1 MEKLSSPRSEK
12 KQGKEKVNESGLG
25 SKGSTR
31 DLLSVLPFSNLRD
44 PLLSFFHSLLFRI
57 AEIGGN
63 GFYLFSV
70 VLL

>member
-1 MEKLSSPRSEK
+1 MDKLSSPRSEK
-12 KQGKEKVNESGLG
+12 KQGKEKVNESGVKAQLV
-25 SKGSTR
+25 
-31 DLLSVLPFSNLRD
+31 LSVLPFSNLRD
-44 PLLSFFHSLLFRI
+44 PLLSFFHSLLLII